1 MKARRKRRG
10 MCSMCLVICLLW
22 GILGGSAAA
31 AGTGRISLDGATIL
45 FQEANPSYSYTGSP
59 KEPAIIVMS
68 GGTYSTLLM
77 QGTDYTVSYENNVD
91 AGTAT
96 VRVTGTGIYTGSA
109 EAEFQIEPRELKSSA
124 LTLKFYSKGYDGT
137 STAEPEIQVNGA
149 LLGDSVTAK
158 ALSASFDTPYVGTNK
173 QITVSGIQL
182 SGLDS
187 GNYILENSSS
197 LTLTGNDG
205 QITKQTPTVENEI
218 EITKGLD
225 RDLLDYIPDPWKNTT
240 TFSIDG
246 EYQEA
251 AVAMGCRLEGTH
263 LIAGETTGSFVV
275 YAQMQEID
283 INTDGE
289 AEYSGALHHF
299 TVSIVGKE
307 AQPPVDGGE
316 SKEEDQQDPAQ
327 QEPAS
332 QNPAT
337 TQEQT
342 GFALSGP
349 DTVTYGQSI
358 RLTASGGAGSGKVSY
373 WVEPRGQRGSATIDQ
388 QGLLTATQ
396 AGTVLVYAKKE
407 GDERYKEARANP
419 IEVTIQQA
427 RLTITVQDRT
437 VTVGDPLPVLG
448 QKDYVVSGLVSGD
461 VLASEPTLLYSPEP
475 DLTQPGRTAIQAMG
489 AQVPEGGNYN
499 TQITYLP
506 GTLVIQ
512 ARPTYAI
519 TVAAA
524 DLGTVTASHQQA
536 LPGTEITLTASPDQ
550 DCTLEKLTVQGTSG
564 KVPVWEEGEG
574 RYTFV
579 MPEEGVTVTA
589 VFAQEEPEP
598 EPEEPEPEPEP
609 LPFLDVQPWH
619 WYYEDVDYVYRLGLM
634 QGTGA
639 SSFSPDGVTTRGMV
653 VTILYRL
660 AGSPNGAGWA
670 PFADVDPD
678 AYYGTPVGWA
688 AWYGIVNGYSAVSFG
703 PDDQITREQLA
714 TILYRYGEYEGWDL
728 SAVGATGQF
737 VDWHD
742 SHIWARQALTWAVG
756 EGLLQGKGQGRLDP
770 LGQASRAQVA
780 AMLHRFHARYL
791 AEPAPAETAPF

>member
-31 AGTGRISLDGATIL
+31 VETGKISLDGAMVALKKSLVTYNSSP
-45 FQEANPSYSYTGSP
+45 QEVNVSQIVTKSGDCLDTDDNGS
-59 KEPAIIVMS
+59 A
-68 GGTYSTLLM
+68 
-77 QGTDYTVSYENNVD
+77 YTVSYANNTD
-91 AGTAT
+91 AGIAT
-96 VRVTGTGIYTGSA
+96 VTITGIGDYTGSTTA
-109 EAEFQIEPRELKSSA
+109 TFEIMPVEL
-124 LTLKFYSKGYDGT
+124 TEYSITSVFCAKGYDNSYEAKPRFNVSLRYPNDTVEVVYDSAVYSDPYAGT
-137 STAEPEIQVNGA
+137 TK
-149 LLGDSVTAK
+149 SVTVTGMRLDGPDGSNYK
-158 ALSASFDTPYVGTNK
+158 LSDDALKKFRT
-173 QITVSGIQL
+173 IQ
-182 SGLDS
+182 
-187 GNYILENSSS
+187 
-197 LTLTGNDG
+197 G
-205 QITKQTPTVENEI
+205 QITAQAPTVENEI

-225 RDLLDYIPDPWKNTT
+225 RDLLDYIPDPWKDAT
-240 TFSIDG
+240 TFSIDK
-246 EYQEA
+246 EYQENVA
-251 AVAMGCRLEGTH
+251 AMGCRLEGTH

-275 YAQMQEID
+275 YARMQEID
-283 INTDGE
+283 INNDGE

-524 DLGTVTASHQQA
+524 DLCTVSASHQQA

-791 AEPAPAETAPF
+791 AEPEPAETAPF

>member
-1 MKARRKRRG
+1 MKGARKRRG
-10 MCSMCLVICLLW
+10 ICSVCLVACLLW
-22 GILGGSAAA
+22 SILGSSAAA
-31 AGTGRISLDGATIL
+31 GGTGKISLEGASVIL
-45 FQEANPSYSYTGSP
+45 EKPTVTYAGRSQKPE
-59 KEPAIIVMS
+59 VMV
-68 GGTYSTLLM
+68 LLEREFL
-77 QGTDYTVSYENNVD
+77 TPDVHYTVSYANNVN

-96 VRVTGTGIYTGSA
+96 VTVTGIGDYTGSTTTTF
-109 EAEFQIEPRELKSSA
+109 EILPVELRKENISVKSCV
-124 LTLKFYSKGYDGT
+124 KGYDG
-137 STAEPEIQVNGA
+137 SCEANPKFKVSLPYPNDKVEVICG
-149 LLGDSVTAK
+149 
-158 ALSASFDTPYVGTNK
+158 SAVYDNQYVGK
-173 QITVSGIQL
+173 QKTV
-182 SGLDS
+182 
-187 GNYILENSSS
+187 
-197 LTLTGNDG
+197 TLTDVKLAGPDGNNYVLEEG
-205 QITKQTPTVENEI
+205 TSAQPWTIQG
-218 EITKGLD
+218 EITEQVPSVKTNVEIAKGLT
-225 RDLLDYIPDPWKNTT
+225 RDLLDYIPEPWKDRT
-240 TFSIDG
+240 TFSIDAN
-246 EYQEA
+246 QEEK
-251 AVAMGCRLEGTH
+251 VASMGCRLTGTS
-263 LIAGETTGSFVV
+263 LTVGETPGSFMV
-275 YAQMQEID
+275 YAEMKEKD
-283 INTDGE
+283 LNADGV
-289 AEYSGALHHF
+289 AEYSDETYSL
-299 TVSIVGKE
+299 TVSVVEKE
-307 AQPPVDGGE
+307 SQPPVDGGE

-536 LPGTEITLTASPDQ
+536 LPGTEITLTVSPDQ

-791 AEPAPAETAPF
+791 AEPEPAETAPF